1 MTAMAG
7 TMTHQAPAHNRG
19 QHIRAGLLLALR
31 LLAIVGGGYFL
42 SAALV
47 ALSAAG
53 LAGLGMARSEA
64 VILMTML
71 GFVLYLLVLIWGFAE
86 RSLSRLLAVTLAGTA
101 MSQALVYWLSV

>member
-7 TMTHQAPAHNRG
+7 TITSQAPGHNRG
-19 QHIRAGLLLALR
+19 RHIRAGLLLALR
-31 LLAIVGGGYFL
+31 VLSIVAGGYFL

-47 ALSAAG
+47 ALGAAG
-53 LAGLGMARSEA
+53 LAGLGLARSEA

-86 RSLSRLLAVTLAGTA
+86 RSLPRLLAVTLAGAA
-101 MSQALVYWLSV
+101 MGQALVHWLSA